1 MGECITCK
9 WVEGGKT
16 LDWNKWIKD
25 QCSSEKVNFS
35 SLAGFMNELLVINHI
50 VFNTIPDNLEIRDIR
65 RMMERYEDI
74 GEGERVKLSK
84 IKWVGKASL
93 ERLRK
98 GFVSSES
105 LRFHVRSCLKLAV
118 NEVTI

>member
-1 MGECITCK
+1 
-9 WVEGGKT
+9 
-16 LDWNKWIKD
+16 
-25 QCSSEKVNFS
+25 
-35 SLAGFMNELLVINHI
+35 MNELLVINHI